1 MKVLVLGGCG
11 FIGSHVVDHLTRTGA
26 KVRVL
31 DRAPERFRSARP
43 DVTYVYADIRDNPS
57 ILEALTD
64 IDVVMH
70 LVSATVPGTAA
81 LDPQADVRD
90 NLVPTIAIFE
100 AITKSKAKNLIYL
113 SSGGTVYGITERV
126 PTKESEQLRPISSY
140 GIVKVAIENYIQLY
154 ARERG
159 IAATILRPSNPY
171 GPRQGHAGLQ
181 GVVGT
186 FLRLA
191 MNDEPI

>member
-1 MKVLVLGGCG
+1 M
-11 FIGSHVVDHLTRTGA
+11 
-26 KVRVL
+26 
-31 DRAPERFRSARP
+31 
-43 DVTYVYADIRDNPS
+43 
-57 ILEALTD
+57 
-64 IDVVMH
+64 
-70 LVSATVPGTAA
+70 
-81 LDPQADVRD
+81 
-90 NLVPTIAIFE
+90 
-100 AITKSKAKNLIYL
+100 
-113 SSGGTVYGITERV
+113 
-126 PTKESEQLRPISSY
+126 
-140 GIVKVAIENYIQLY
+140 KVAIENYIQLY